1 MTAPAGPGDDSPLLS
16 HWRALVDRVAP
27 PSACWRLDSSSR
39 TAGSEPDGKPR
50 RFDVQEVFVRADGL
64 RRRRLDLLCAA
75 LLRYEGPDGGP
86 DGADGLAGATRPD
99 PVLVVAGPETIRPRT
114 AMVGAGMSATGV
126 LPERPGPAPS
136 AISVL
141 VFRIE
146 RHPEAQE
153 IAESAEALGDLLDFD
168 RDRAG
173 SEAVAA
179 TLLRRL
185 DILAPAEG
193 VSVALGGE
201 AARPPGRADTGY
213 QLVVGRDAGVSMG
226 GNVEIHGGRV
236 VTVGTDGKSS
246 AWYGADFVLLGHAPT
261 ARATDF
267 RLLLQQRRDRA
278 VLYDRPRSRGEKE
291 GFSYRATRARQA
303 ARAEQ
308 IVRTVRSGAVDTA
321 GVQVWEALGQAG
333 ADGPLPESL
342 VERITD
348 IGDYW
353 RIDDALARGAR
364 HGGDRARRA
373 LGRHVRLRVGE
384 ALDRMLGL
392 PLPPTAE
399 FLGTDDVY
407 APTVPALRF
416 ELASSL
422 VPIVDST
429 QDSGRFLYELIPD
442 MRDRILAD
450 TGVTGPPVR
459 AREDPDLPPGGFATE
474 VEGVPRSTGATLVD
488 ARYEVLP
495 AGPGAREVGWPGKG
509 WTAGAVLTPVH
520 PRRGGRGLWRLVPV
534 PPGRPPDDVQLSAAE
549 YMVHHIE
556 LVIRAHLHLF
566 VGPHV
571 VGDLVR
577 TWSED
582 DPELVRTAVPD
593 SGAVL
598 ALTWVLQD
606 LLRDGIPLTER
617 RSILA
622 AFRDAGGAA
631 APTSA
636 AVRAARA
643 ALRGRLPGTEPGR
656 PTVRVPAGI
665 CSAMP
670 VDAASGVDGWLAAR
684 AAVDAWVG
692 DMLTQQ
698 GPTVRVVAAD
708 HAVRELIAPV
718 VRSRDPFVVTLTEEE
733 VTEP

>member
-1 MTAPAGPGDDSPLLS
+1 MTPPAGSGDDSPLLRQ
-16 HWRALVDRVAP
+16 WRALVDRVAP

-39 TAGSEPDGKPR
+39 TAGSDPDGKPR

-75 LLRYEGPDGGP
+75 LLSYGGPESGPDGPASGS
-86 DGADGLAGATRPD
+86 RPD
-99 PVLVVAGPETIRPRT
+99 PVLVVAGPEAIRPRT
-114 AMVGAGMSATGV
+114 ALVGAGMSATGV
-126 LPERPGPAPS
+126 LPERPGPVPS

-153 IAESAEALGDLLDFD
+153 VAESAEALGDLLDFD

-173 SEAVAA
+173 SAAVAA

-185 DILAPAEG
+185 DMLAAAEG

-201 AARPPGRADTGY
+201 AGRPPGRADTGY

-236 VTVGTDGKSS
+236 VTVGRDGKSS

-278 VLYDRPRSRGEKE
+278 LLYDRPRSRSEEE

-321 GVQVWEALGQAG
+321 GAQVWDALGQPG

-353 RIDDALARGAR
+353 RIDDALARGVR

-373 LGRHVRLRVGE
+373 LGRQVRLRVGE

-442 MRDRILAD
+442 MRDRVLAD

-459 AREDPDLPPGGFATE
+459 AREDPDLPPGSFASE
-474 VEGVPRSTGATLVD
+474 VEGCR
-488 ARYEVLP
+488 
-495 AGPGAREVGWPGKG
+495 GPGGRRPSTPATRSCPPAPTTARS
-509 WTAGAVLTPVH
+509 
-520 PRRGGRGLWRLVPV
+520 GGRAWGG
-534 PPGRPPDDVQLSAAE
+534 PP
-549 YMVHHIE
+549 
-556 LVIRAHLHLF
+556 
-566 VGPHV
+566 
-571 VGDLVR
+571 
-577 TWSED
+577 
-582 DPELVRTAVPD
+582 
-593 SGAVL
+593 
-598 ALTWVLQD
+598 
-606 LLRDGIPLTER
+606 
-617 RSILA
+617 
-622 AFRDAGGAA
+622 
-631 APTSA
+631 
-636 AVRAARA
+636 AR
-643 ALRGRLPGTEPGR
+643 
-656 PTVRVPAGI
+656 
-665 CSAMP
+665 C
-670 VDAASGVDGWLAAR
+670 
-684 AAVDAWVG
+684 
-692 DMLTQQ
+692 
-698 GPTVRVVAAD
+698 
-708 HAVRELIAPV
+708 
-718 VRSRDPFVVTLTEEE
+718 
-733 VTEP
+733 

>member
-1 MTAPAGPGDDSPLLS
+1 M
-16 HWRALVDRVAP
+16 
-27 PSACWRLDSSSR
+27 
-39 TAGSEPDGKPR
+39 
-50 RFDVQEVFVRADGL
+50 
-64 RRRRLDLLCAA
+64 
-75 LLRYEGPDGGP
+75 
-86 DGADGLAGATRPD
+86 
-99 PVLVVAGPETIRPRT
+99 LVVAGPEAIRPRT
-114 AMVGAGMSATGV
+114 ALVGAGMSATGV
-126 LPERPGPAPS
+126 LPERPGPVPS

-153 IAESAEALGDLLDFD
+153 VAESAEALGDLLDFD

-173 SEAVAA
+173 SAAVAA

-185 DILAPAEG
+185 DMLAAAEG

-236 VTVGTDGKSS
+236 VTVGRDGKSS

-278 VLYDRPRSRGEKE
+278 LLYDRPRSRSEEE

-321 GVQVWEALGQAG
+321 GAQVWDALGQPG

-373 LGRHVRLRVGE
+373 LGRQVRLRVGE

-442 MRDRILAD
+442 MRDRVLAD

-459 AREDPDLPPGGFATE
+459 AREDPDLPPGAFASE
-474 VEGVPRSTGATLVD
+474 VEGVPRSRGSTPVD

-495 AGPGAREVGWPGKG
+495 AGPDDRAFGWPGMG

-520 PRRGGRGLWRLVPV
+520 PRRGSRGLWRLVPV
-534 PPGRPPDDVQLSAAE
+534 PPDATGGRRPVERGRVHGPPHRAGDPGPPAPVRRAARRRRPGADVVRGRPRARLDGHPGRGGRAGTDLGAAGPAPRRHPHHGPPVDPHGVPRRRRRRRADVGGRARRAGRAARPASRHRSRPPD
-549 YMVHHIE
+549 
-556 LVIRAHLHLF
+556 R
-566 VGPHV
+566 PHP
-571 VGDLVR
+571 GH
-577 TWSED
+577 
-582 DPELVRTAVPD
+582 
-593 SGAVL
+593 
-598 ALTWVLQD
+598 D
-606 LLRDGIPLTER
+606 LLGPD
-617 RSILA
+617 
-622 AFRDAGGAA
+622 
-631 APTSA
+631 
-636 AVRAARA
+636 
-643 ALRGRLPGTEPGR
+643 RGRGVRGRRLAGR
-656 PTVRVPAGI
+656 PRRG
-665 CSAMP
+665 
-670 VDAASGVDGWLAAR
+670 GRLGRR
-684 AAVDAWVG
+684 A
-692 DMLTQQ
+692 
-698 GPTVRVVAAD
+698 
-708 HAVRELIAPV
+708 
-718 VRSRDPFVVTLTEEE
+718 
-733 VTEP
+733 